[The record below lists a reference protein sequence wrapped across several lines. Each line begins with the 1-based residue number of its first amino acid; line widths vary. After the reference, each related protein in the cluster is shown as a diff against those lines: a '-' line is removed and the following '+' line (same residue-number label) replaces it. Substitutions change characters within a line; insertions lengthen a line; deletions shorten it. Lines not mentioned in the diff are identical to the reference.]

1 MSDEEEKQ
9 MEEDVKGQ
17 TSTGTTTQDE
27 KEQGEI
33 VEGETA
39 NSPIESSSNDDGQNE
54 QEEPGGV
61 DSLIEP
67 TLSHTDEITMDDS
80 MRDFQELNVIDNS
93 ERMWNKLTSL
103 EEKLIEQD
111 NKLENIIIN
120 QNIENEIS
128 TIKNNLDVFM
138 TTYKLR
144 EKLSNEGLD
153 GAMSTINTEI
163 LQRTNTIIS
172 ALINVQRTLGSTNKN
187 KNKDY

>member
-1 MSDEEEKQ
+1 
-9 MEEDVKGQ
+9 MEGDVKGQ

-61 DSLIEP
+61 DSLSEP

-80 MRDFQELNVIDNS
+80 MGDFQELNVIDNS
-93 ERMWNKLTSL
+93 ERMWNKLTCL

-111 NKLENIIIN
+111 NKLENLIIN
-120 QNIENEIS
+120 QNIENQIS